1 MKGNIEK
8 EEERAGRHSP
18 PLSKAPS
25 SVEARRVIPYPVNVS
40 SETHLSPSFIA
51 FFFFSSVHLTLKF
64 KL

>member
-40 SETHLSPSFIA
+40 SETHLSPSCIA
-51 FFFFSSVHLTLKF
+51 FFFF
-64 KL
+64 